1 MTELRPGNSDRVP
14 SPRRGEVWL
23 VNFNPGRG
31 SEQKGVRPALVVQN
45 NTGNQCAATTIV
57 AAITTTLPP
66 YPVTDVI
73 RARTCG
79 LPHDSLVN
87 MAQVLTVDKGRLIR
101 KLGELAPEQLAAVNR
116 ALRVS
121 LDLT

>member
-1 MTELRPGNSDRVP
+1 MTELRLRNSGRVP

-45 NTGNQCAATTIV
+45 NVGNQYAATTIV
-57 AAITTTLPP
+57 AAITTTIKP
-66 YPVTDVI
+66 YPVTVVI
-73 RARTCG
+73 RARTCR
-79 LPHDSLVN
+79 LPHDSMVN

-101 KLGELAPEQLAAVNR
+101 KLGELAPDQLAAVNR

-121 LDLT
+121 LDLN

>member
-1 MTELRPGNSDRVP
+1 LAD
-14 SPRRGEVWL
+14 
-23 VNFNPGRG
+23 FNPGRG

-45 NTGNQCAATTIV
+45 DVGNQYAATTIV
-57 AAITTTLPP
+57 AAITTTIKP
-66 YPVTDVI
+66 YPVTVVI

-79 LPHDSLVN
+79 LPHDSMVN
-87 MAQVLTVDKGRLIR
+87 MAQVLTIDKARLIK
-101 KLGELAPEQLAAVNR
+101 KLGVLLPEQLDAADR